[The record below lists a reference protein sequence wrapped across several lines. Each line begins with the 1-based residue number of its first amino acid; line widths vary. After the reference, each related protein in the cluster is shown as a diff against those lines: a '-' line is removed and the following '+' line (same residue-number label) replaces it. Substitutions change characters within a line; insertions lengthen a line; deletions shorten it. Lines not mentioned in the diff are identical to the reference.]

1 MLYIFKRVLTNLLS
15 LSRFG
20 HNSGWLRADSLEE
33 LVGLDVSYH
42 GRSTH
47 GENGDIKREYI
58 EAYNRYKGTIRK
70 ESHHGHNNRVPE
82 LEKLP
87 FSGGDSHH
95 SIEHQTSPGYYTNY
109 NREET
114 STRSTD
120 KKTEHTEDTMDHNV
134 ERPESPE
141 ESPQQ

>member
-1 MLYIFKRVLTNLLS
+1 M
-15 LSRFG
+15 
-20 HNSGWLRADSLEE
+20 EE

-47 GENGDIKREYI
+47 GENGDIKKEYI

-70 ESHHGHNNRVPE
+70 ESQHGHNNRVPE

-87 FSGGDSHH
+87 FGGGESHH
-95 SIEHQTSPGYYTNY
+95 SIERQTSPGYYANY

-120 KKTEHTEDTMDHNV
+120 KKTEITEHTDHNV
-134 ERPESPE
+134 ERPESP
-141 ESPQQ
+141 QQ